1 MNEDCQAAP
10 RRHIALGLSLSS
22 CYSLHRALLA
32 HCYRSWAIGHTG
44 LTVDG
49 LPVETFPVAMLVRY
63 YFISSPAANAMINM
77 DPRYLYE
84 SNETCAPVLL
94 GS

>member
-1 MNEDCQAAP
+1 MNEDCQVAP
-10 RRHIALGLSLSS
+10 RRHIALGLSMSP
-22 CYSLHRALLA
+22 LHRALLA
-32 HCYRSWAIGHTG
+32 HCYRSWTIGHTG

-49 LPVETFPVAMLVRY
+49 LPVEIFPVSMLVRY

-77 DPRYLYE
+77 DPRYLDE